1 MEDKLLTLHT
11 NLIKEGY
18 DLPDFNTFK
27 ADMGDPIKSKKL
39 HDNLIGE
46 GYDLPDYDTFLN
58 DMGLKKKDSSQA
70 VGTPSEVSGEE
81 QSQLT
86 TEDNEKVKTGK
97 RFGDVLRSLKSSSLR
112 ALGGIAGTPSFLNR
126 TFTGFAVR
134 PIVKAMGGTDEEAN
148 FVLDNLA
155 LGYPGI
161 GVAIAGGSD
170 IQRRLIEKAQKIEEK
185 IRPIE
190 GSIWQNIADGNF
202 GDAGEILGRGVAQSI
217 PYLAM
222 TAVTAGGGTPAVL
235 STIGATSAAQQYGE
249 LEGVAEPKRQL
260 NAWLY
265 GGFEAAGELV
275 TASLF
280 RGVGKTF
287 RTGKIKGIDQSFSKG
302 LGKEV
307 AKSFG
312 MEGSSEAAT
321 QIGQN
326 FTDIITGVD
335 ENKNLL
341 SGVLDAFL
349 IGGVSGVGAIGG
361 GHALGAI
368 LGRTIASD
376 KEVSQVQENVKQQ
389 QVLIDQ
395 LEKTDSDPVKEAL
408 KKSIRDLRVQA
419 DEVMNTNYEL
429 AQKLSPEEQTEVG
442 KLYSV
447 WDELQD
453 RIDSGKLAEDE
464 IPAVENTIKG
474 IKDQIQTIKDN
485 LITRLEEQQQAEK
498 QAKLDAIKEQ
508 EQADLDKLKEE
519 ESKKLEKVKDVGEG
533 ETVDKGR
540 LDEVKEKYDTKTE
553 EIKTDAEAK
562 VEQVN
567 QEYED
572 KPVTEVEPV
581 QKEEVSTGSEQG
593 GNTEQTTLISEN
605 KNISLQNGSNEKNEG
620 ANITGRPQT
629 TVDGGEV
636 SKGHNGGLRY
646 DAGGGDRRITDA
658 TVKTHS
664 LSDDEANNLQSS
676 VPFQKVDVSFNE
688 VANPDLFIEHITE
701 SKKNKFSSSVYIYPR
716 EDYANMRLF
725 MTADGKAG
733 LAIKPDGDIV
743 SVFTY
748 GEGKGRIGQLIEM
761 AIKEGGRK
769 LDCFNTVLPR
779 FYSYFGFEPVAK
791 LKWDETQKPPDW
803 DKETYRKFQNGEPD
817 VIFMA
822 YTGNKDGDV
831 ARKIADLP
839 YSNSYEDA
847 IKAQDAKFTSDTR
860 QNTLENEAM
869 PPGQGKVSSEN
880 IPPESTAKT
889 SVKREETR
897 FRKTQVNSL
906 IQDQTLQQQ
915 EVAKIV
921 DSKKERYTV
930 LHHEDAV
937 NEAKALIDEL
947 GVQGAT
953 AELIERTRDMN
964 DFPKRN
970 VARMVLL
977 DFYSKAIVDPNASE
991 GDKKVAFKAIDDL
1004 QSIIAKENTK
1014 AGQGTS
1020 LMRIWKEMQPAGV
1033 LEYVRRKIAVSNKK
1047 ILDKKIGDSTLGAQ
1061 LDELFNTLDK
1071 ESQSIIQDILAGK
1084 KVKIADDI
1092 KTKPPAPRRYVPKE
1106 RIKQEQDYRK
1116 SLIEQYKAA
1125 QGGTLSASITGLTK
1139 EQIELGGNLIASYI
1153 REGYYR
1159 LQDIVDKLKSDFK
1172 QIGIELNDTQADEL
1186 LGQPKNNKETYGEF
1200 LDRQESKSRMREGE
1214 KLASK
1219 KISEVITAHWTE
1231 RDELKRT
1238 LAQKLMDEAGLT
1250 ETEAKRIEKEVLDKF
1265 DDEILKRSQKQ
1276 LTKILGTQKIPT
1288 EKKQKGVVGKMIELV
1303 NMGALDEDLY
1313 RNLFAEKFK
1322 LVELNEKNTQEIL
1335 RLANNIQ
1342 MASGRG
1348 WLERDATIKLA
1359 KYIYELYPESRRSEF
1374 VDTWIAMSYAN
1385 MLSGISTSVLNM
1397 ASAGSNLLAKPIRN
1411 LTNISKWLRFIRRG
1425 IKEGY
1430 TDLYNPFGEMFYSTA
1445 LYGIEVG
1452 SKEAAEVY
1460 INGDLNNKYVEDV
1473 AKKNQFRVTQLERDK
1488 YGKSKRFKPITVNI
1502 GGKNID
1508 LNIFNLYK
1516 YAGRNLAAQDKL
1528 MLTTSYEMEIAH
1540 ILRDKL
1546 RSPNLKGRALTK
1558 EVMSILRGEKV
1569 DMDKID
1575 AELESDVKLYK
1586 EMTGKDMTELQKKI
1600 RKRELMLE
1608 KLPITKE
1615 EKEEAERL
1623 ARSNIF
1629 TDDRGGMFATLAQGL
1644 GNLANRGPVAGLIVK
1659 PFVPFTKV
1667 VGNVSEYMM
1676 DHVPFYG
1683 LLRANGMSISTL
1695 AKKAMKVEGETAQMG
1710 EKGSR
1715 AYYEQMGRA
1724 WLGTAAF
1731 SLALLTLL
1739 GTDEEDFIELSGGYN
1754 KEGFK
1759 QRGREN
1765 AMPPHTLRV
1774 GNVKIS
1780 YKNIPALAIPLSL
1793 IGNINDGLK
1802 LNQAEEDLRDR
1813 LTAALLLDAV
1823 FNSIFMVKDMS
1834 FLDGVQRGTQIMA
1847 DAASADEKKWESIG
1861 EGLIKSYLGFATRPL
1876 PQNNNAIQQIWKM
1889 FDPTSYSQSDIQ
1901 GMLGYAM
1908 GVQHFI
1914 GRPSL
1919 DQFGDVITSYPGET
1933 LMPYTHWLKIKG
1945 TDERWKFLAKYNAIP
1960 NKLYN
1965 RTMQIESADGIE
1977 KRKLEAD
1984 ELFEYTKR
1992 TGEHF
1997 SNALREYMSN
2007 TEKVAKRGAEVIER
2021 EKNNG
2026 ETEKINGVR
2035 EDIEKLWAD
2044 AKDKAEIELFRW
2056 GSVKE
2061 DMPAVW
2067 SLIKQT
2073 EAYQP
2078 YQESKSIEGKG
2089 LTKSQLYEF
2098 NNRASLRYAKQIE
2111 SYLKSDKS
2119 KSDKTKDS
2127 NKDGISNFQ
2136 DRINEEWADA
2146 KNYVS
2151 RQMAKELRKS
2161 E

>member
-58 DMGLKKKDSSQA
+58 DMGLKKKDSSQDIGMVSEPSGTEQLPSNLETPDLTLQTPQGGFKEVTPETLGLDYLQGKEIPRAENEAKDFGDFVNAFGGEINEKAKELIGFMGWTMNTATDA
-70 VGTPSEVSGEE
+70 VNQLLYGKKYSNVLKNLREAKSPLIPLPPDKPFEVLSRGLDYARVKGGAKPLPQNVVGGIVEGTAGVIPDIMATLFVPEIKAGQLLSKAGVKSLSKFGIVLGTEQAIAGSQQAETVPEMITAPVVGAFEGYMNGWMFDNLGAMSSKIGGKIADRMIPEVQTIHKAIDKSLVQHTSTSLTNAVFFGTYGNLEEYLTTGRISPETFATNAGMGLALGVRETGKLLWAKGLTSLASAPRSAVKNITDSNVKPEDLAKQAKEKIDLVESGQSQDREGDLVMAFMLAK
-81 QSQLT
+81 QSQLKAVVDEVKSNPDEVKKSIEEST
-86 TEDNEKVKTGK
+86 LEDKAKEILIDKVNEVVADNDPKIAEAKKYT
-97 RFGDVLRSLKSSSLR
+97 DDIALLDD
-112 ALGGIAGTPSFLNR
+112 ALG
-126 TFTGFAVR
+126 
-134 PIVKAMGGTDEEAN
+134 
-148 FVLDNLA
+148 
-155 LGYPGI
+155 
-161 GVAIAGGSD
+161 
-170 IQRRLIEKAQKIEEK
+170 K
-185 IRPIE
+185 IRDNKEWDDTRKEIE
-190 GSIWQNIADGNF
+190 SEPLKRKKEELKKKVL
-202 GDAGEILGRGVAQSI
+202 EI
-217 PYLAM
+217 
-222 TAVTAGGGTPAVL
+222 
-235 STIGATSAAQQYGE
+235 YGK
-249 LEGVAEPKRQL
+249 AEPKK
-260 NAWLY
+260 
-265 GGFEAAGELV
+265 EGE
-275 TASLF
+275 
-280 RGVGKTF
+280 
-287 RTGKIKGIDQSFSKG
+287 SKPQEP
-302 LGKEV
+302 LTKEEQ
-307 AKSFG
+307 AK
-312 MEGSSEAAT
+312 
-321 QIGQN
+321 
-326 FTDIITGVD
+326 VD
-335 ENKNLL
+335 EVLNKPTEEELINQ
-341 SGVLDAFL
+341 GGTQDASRKETEDTRL
-349 IGGVSGVGAIGG
+349 VEGGVS
-361 GHALGAI
+361 
-368 LGRTIASD
+368 
-376 KEVSQVQENVKQQ
+376 
-389 QVLIDQ
+389 
-395 LEKTDSDPVKEAL
+395 
-408 KKSIRDLRVQA
+408 
-419 DEVMNTNYEL
+419 
-429 AQKLSPEEQTEVG
+429 
-442 KLYSV
+442 
-447 WDELQD
+447 
-453 RIDSGKLAEDE
+453 
-464 IPAVENTIKG
+464 
-474 IKDQIQTIKDN
+474 
-485 LITRLEEQQQAEK
+485 
-498 QAKLDAIKEQ
+498 EQ
-508 EQADLDKLKEE
+508 EQGGATVNDIRNN
-519 ESKKLEKVKDVGEG
+519 G
-533 ETVDKGR
+533 ETG
-540 LDEVKEKYDTKTE
+540 LEAQEKQVTTE
-553 EIKTDAEAK
+553 NA
-562 VEQVN
+562 
-567 QEYED
+567 
-572 KPVTEVEPV
+572 
-581 QKEEVSTGSEQG
+581 
-593 GNTEQTTLISEN
+593 IS
-605 KNISLQNGSNEKNEG
+605 
-620 ANITGRPQT
+620 
-629 TVDGGEV
+629 
-636 SKGHNGGLRY
+636 
-646 DAGGGDRRITDA
+646 
-658 TVKTHS
+658 
-664 LSDDEANNLQSS
+664 
-676 VPFQKVDVSFNE
+676 
-688 VANPDLFIEHITE
+688 
-701 SKKNKFSSSVYIYPR
+701 
-716 EDYANMRLF
+716 
-725 MTADGKAG
+725 
-733 LAIKPDGDIV
+733 
-743 SVFTY
+743 
-748 GEGKGRIGQLIEM
+748 
-761 AIKEGGRK
+761 
-769 LDCFNTVLPR
+769 
-779 FYSYFGFEPVAK
+779 
-791 LKWDETQKPPDW
+791 
-803 DKETYRKFQNGEPD
+803 
-817 VIFMA
+817 
-822 YTGNKDGDV
+822 
-831 ARKIADLP
+831 
-839 YSNSYEDA
+839 
-847 IKAQDAKFTSDTR
+847 TSDTR
-860 QNTLENEAM
+860 QNTLENEAI

-1047 ILDKKIGDSTLGAQ
+1047 ILDKKIGDSTLGEQ

-1084 KVKIADDI
+1084 KVRIADDI

-1139 EQIELGGNLIASYI
+1139 EQIELGGNLVASYI

-1397 ASAGSNLLAKPIRN
+1397 ASAGSNLLAKPIRD

-1528 MLTTSYEMEIAH
+1528 MLTTSYEMEVAH
-1540 ILRDKL
+1540 ILRDRL
-1546 RSPNLKGRALTK
+1546 RNHDLTGRALTK
-1558 EVMSILRGEKV
+1558 EVMGILRGEKIK
-1569 DMDKID
+1569 MDEIN

-1586 EMTGKDMTELQKKI
+1586 EMTGNDMTELQKKI
-1600 RKRELMLE
+1600 RKRELMLD

-1615 EKEEAERL
+1615 EKEEAELL

-1644 GNLANRGPVAGLIVK
+1644 GNLANRGPVAGLILK

-1765 AMPPHTLRV
+1765 AMPPYTLRV

-1802 LNQAEEDLRDR
+1802 LNQAEGDLRDR

-1823 FNSIFMVKDMS
+1823 SNSIFMVKDMS

-1876 PQNNNAIQQIWKM
+1876 PQNNNAIQQIWKI

-1908 GVQHFI
+1908 GAQHFI

-2078 YQESKSIEGKG
+2078 YQESKSIEGKS